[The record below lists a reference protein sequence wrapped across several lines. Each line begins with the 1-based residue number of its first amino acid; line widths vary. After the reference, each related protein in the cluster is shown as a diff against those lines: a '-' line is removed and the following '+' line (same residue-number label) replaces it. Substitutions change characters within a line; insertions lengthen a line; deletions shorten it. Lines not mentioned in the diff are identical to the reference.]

1 MNIKEKARKF
11 AEGKAM
17 SILDQAIEEAYA
29 EGYRDGYK
37 DREAELPVE
46 LQENKIEYIDLGL
59 PSGTKWSSDYEH
71 TNSELMYLPY
81 SEASD
86 LNIPTKEQFEEL
98 LNNCKWI
105 RMVDSNNSFTGFT
118 VVGLNGKNIYLGCTG
133 YIQIEETIS
142 KQCSFFWLKENEK
155 TNNPQKPH
163 AYLYSYNNNNSTRET
178 STEFCGYKLAI
189 RLVK

>member
-71 TNSELMYLPY
+71 IDSGLMYLPY

-86 LNIPTKEQFEEL
+86 LNIPTEEQFDEL
-98 LNNCKWI
+98 SKKCKWI
-105 RMVDSNNSFTGFT
+105 RMVDSNDIFIGFT
-118 VVGLNGKNIYLGCTG
+118 VVGLNGKKIFLGSTG
-133 YIQIEETIS
+133 YVQIEEPLYGIRS
-142 KQCSFFWLKENEK
+142 YFWLKENED
-155 TNNPQKPH
+155 TDNPQKPH
-163 AYLYSYNNNNSTRET
+163 AYLYSYNSNSSNIET

>member
-1 MNIKEKARKF
+1 MDIKEKARKF

-17 SILDQAIEEAYA
+17 SILDQAIEEAYE

-46 LQENKIEYIDLGL
+46 FQENNIEYVDLGL

-71 TNSELMYLPY
+71 TDSDLMYLPY

-86 LNIPTKEQFEEL
+86 LNIPTIEQFEEL
-98 LNNCKWI
+98 VNNCKWF
-105 RMVDSNNSFTGFT
+105 RMADSNNSFTGFT
-118 VVGLNGKNIYLGCTG
+118 VVGINGKNIFLGCTG
-133 YIQIEETIS
+133 YIQVEEAIS
-142 KQCSFFWLKENEK
+142 ENKSLFWLKEKEE
-155 TNNPQKPH
+155 TDDPQKPH
-163 AYLYSYNNNNSTRET
+163 AYLYDSSGHLT